1 MISMNRFTAVI
12 SAILLIIS
20 IQACSSTDSVR
31 EDVTETR
38 SEQKNVNEVINTGE
52 LELRELSDYLVR
64 ISGVTVTGSGAAT
77 QVRIR
82 GTSSF
87 LGGNEPL
94 YVLDGR
100 AMGHSYNSVSF
111 IDRGE
116 IYSVRVLKGPE
127 ASSYG
132 VRGANGVIEITSRRV
147 IQNPK

>member
-1 MISMNRFTAVI
+1 MNRFTAVI
-12 SAILLIIS
+12 STILLIIS

-38 SEQKNVNEVINTGE
+38 SAQKNVNEVINTGE
-52 LELRELSDYLVR
+52 IEFRELSDYLVR

-100 AMGHSYNSVSF
+100 AMGHSYSSVSF

-127 ASSYG
+127 ASAYG
-132 VRGANGVIEITSRRV
+132 VRGANGVVEITSRKV
-147 IQNPK
+147 IRNPN

>member
-1 MISMNRFTAVI
+1 MNRFTAVI

-38 SEQKNVNEVINTGE
+38 SAQKNVNEVINTGE
-52 LELRELSDYLVR
+52 IEFRELSDYLVR

-100 AMGHSYNSVSF
+100 AMGHSYSSVSF

-127 ASSYG
+127 ASAYG
-132 VRGANGVIEITSRRV
+132 VRGANGVVEITSRKV
-147 IQNPK
+147 IRNPN

>member
-1 MISMNRFTAVI
+1 MKKLTIVF

-20 IQACSSTDSVR
+20 IQACSSTDSAR
-31 EDVTETR
+31 EEGTETR
-38 SEQKNVNEVINTGE
+38 SKQKNLNEIINTGE
-52 LELRELSDYLVR
+52 LEFRELSDYLVR

-87 LGGNEPL
+87 QGGNEPL

-100 AMGHSYNSVSF
+100 IMGQSYNSVSF
-111 IDRGE
+111 VDRGE
-116 IYSVRVLKGPE
+116 IYSVRVLKGAE

-132 VRGANGVIEITSRRV
+132 VRGANGVVEITSSSA
-147 IQNPK
+147 IQNRN